1 MKNSPIIFKG
11 IFETTYFMLSAVEDI
26 IQNKTK
32 VFVQS
37 LFFYNEEIIEVD
49 NDLLKGAVVF
59 LTNRP

>member
-1 MKNSPIIFKG
+1 MKNSPSIFKG